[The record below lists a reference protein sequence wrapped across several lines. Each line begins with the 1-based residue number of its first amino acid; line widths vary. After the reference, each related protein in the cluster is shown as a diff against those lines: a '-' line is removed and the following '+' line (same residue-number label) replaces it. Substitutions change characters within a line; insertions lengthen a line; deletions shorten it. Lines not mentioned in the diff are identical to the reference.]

1 MTLLD
6 GRPLAAEIRAQA
18 ADGAAAGTA
27 PVLAVVIATDD
38 PGAAWYLGSIAKAAA
53 ADRDRVAR
61 GARCR
66 PTARRFLPA
75 STRSR
80 ADSAVDGILC
90 LTPLPD
96 GLTLAEA
103 GERIAFG
110 KDVDGASPV
119 SLGRL
124 ASGLPAFAPATAQ
137 AVMEL
142 LHLAGPTLAGA
153 DAVVV
158 GRSNVVGKPLA
169 MLLLAEHATVTI
181 CHTRTRD
188 LAAETRRAD
197 ILVAAAGRAHLL
209 GAEHVRPGAIV
220 IDVGTNEA
228 SDGSMVGDVDTAAVE
243 PVAGAVTPVPG
254 RRRARDHRGA
264 PSQRRQRRPLAPRLS
279 PRSAAHFGSCLA
291 PDTSRTAPRISR

>member
-18 ADGAAAGTA
+18 ADGAAAGVA

-53 ADRDRVAR
+53 ATGIQLREER
-61 GARCR
+61 
-66 PTARRFLPA
+66 LPPDGSAVLA
-75 STRSR
+75 SLDALST
-80 ADSAVDGILC
+80 DDAVDGILC

-96 GLTLAEA
+96 GLTLASA

-142 LHLAGPTLAGA
+142 LQLAGPALSGA

-209 GAEHVRPGAIV
+209 GAEHVKPGAIV

-228 SDGSMVGDVDTAAVE
+228 ADGSMVGDVDTAAVE
-243 PVAGAVTPVPG
+243 PVAAAVTPVPG
-254 RRRARDHRGA
+254 GVGPVTTAVLLRNVVTAARARPR
-264 PSQRRQRRPLAPRLS
+264 PS
-279 PRSAAHFGSCLA
+279 
-291 PDTSRTAPRISR
+291 

>member
-18 ADGAAAGTA
+18 ADGAAAGIA

-53 ADRDRVAR
+53 ATGIGLREERLPPDGSEVLAR
-61 GARCR
+61 LDA
-66 PTARRFLPA
+66 L
-75 STRSR
+75 S
-80 ADSAVDGILC
+80 ADSTVDGILC

-103 GERIAFG
+103 GERIASG

-209 GAEHVRPGAIV
+209 GAEHVKPGAIV

-254 RRRARDHRGA
+254 GVGPVTTAVLLRNVVTAAR
-264 PSQRRQRRPLAPRLS
+264 SRP
-279 PRSAAHFGSCLA
+279 G
-291 PDTSRTAPRISR
+291 

>member
-18 ADGAAAGTA
+18 ADGAAAGAA

-53 ADRDRVAR
+53 ATGLELREERLPPDGSEVLAR
-61 GARCR
+61 
-66 PTARRFLPA
+66 LDML
-75 STRSR
+75 S
-80 ADSAVDGILC
+80 ADSSVDGILC

-142 LHLAGPTLAGA
+142 LHLAGPTLSGAG
-153 DAVVV
+153 AVVV

-188 LAAETRRAD
+188 LAAETSRAD

-209 GAEHVRPGAIV
+209 GAEHVKPGAIV

-254 RRRARDHRGA
+254 GVGPVTTAVLLRNVVTAAR
-264 PSQRRQRRPLAPRLS
+264 SRP
-279 PRSAAHFGSCLA
+279 G
-291 PDTSRTAPRISR
+291 